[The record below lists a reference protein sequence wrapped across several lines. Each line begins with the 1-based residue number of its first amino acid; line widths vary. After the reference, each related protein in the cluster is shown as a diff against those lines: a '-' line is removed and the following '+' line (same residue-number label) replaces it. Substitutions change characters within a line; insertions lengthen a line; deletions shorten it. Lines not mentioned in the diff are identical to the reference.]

1 MKIIIPLIII
11 LTLFSCNNQ
20 SQNKSEQEPIKE
32 AIILPDNA
40 IPFIYKG
47 GVIMDIKVNDSIMGS
62 FLFDTGSDQLYLDS
76 SFVANNNILTQKG
89 RTKEISGVG
98 ANTPRVPVS
107 DNIKLEI
114 DSLTI
119 TYNNVPVLNLNSI
132 RGEKIDGIFGIDIFR
147 SSVLRINF
155 DSSYFQIIK
164 PSDFVIPSEHDSL
177 KITIAGNKT
186 FIKCKAL
193 ILDSLNVDG
202 FAMLDLGSG
211 HNLTF
216 TSVIAHDFNFNDNIT
231 NKYSVTHK
239 NAGYGGDSHSYYFR
253 AKKLNIGKYTLENPV
268 MNYSTDESGG
278 LSMWG
283 PMGLIGIGV
292 MKRFDLIFDFP
303 NKKLYFKPNSL
314 FNEHFFSSTTG
325 FTGKYRESDS
335 VAGFII
341 GNVIENSPASAAG
354 IKPGDIITHLNGLEI
369 LSYPDTERNNLFL
382 QDTMELE
389 FKIKRGTESHIV
401 KFVPRE
407 ML

>member
-1 MKIIIPLIII
+1 MKIIIPLIIL

-164 PSDFVIPSEHDSL
+164 H
-177 KITIAGNKT
+177 
-186 FIKCKAL
+186 L
-193 ILDSLNVDG
+193 ILL
-202 FAMLDLGSG
+202 FQA
-211 HNLTF
+211 
-216 TSVIAHDFNFNDNIT
+216 
-231 NKYSVTHK
+231 
-239 NAGYGGDSHSYYFR
+239 
-253 AKKLNIGKYTLENPV
+253 
-268 MNYSTDESGG
+268 
-278 LSMWG
+278 SMT
-283 PMGLIGIGV
+283 V
-292 MKRFDLIFDFP
+292 
-303 NKKLYFKPNSL
+303 
-314 FNEHFFSSTTG
+314 
-325 FTGKYRESDS
+325 
-335 VAGFII
+335 
-341 GNVIENSPASAAG
+341 
-354 IKPGDIITHLNGLEI
+354 
-369 LSYPDTERNNLFL
+369 
-382 QDTMELE
+382 
-389 FKIKRGTESHIV
+389 
-401 KFVPRE
+401 
-407 ML
+407 

>member
-1 MKIIIPLIII
+1 
-11 LTLFSCNNQ
+11 
-20 SQNKSEQEPIKE
+20 
-32 AIILPDNA
+32 
-40 IPFIYKG
+40 
-47 GVIMDIKVNDSIMGS
+47 
-62 FLFDTGSDQLYLDS
+62 
-76 SFVANNNILTQKG
+76 
-89 RTKEISGVG
+89 
-98 ANTPRVPVS
+98 
-107 DNIKLEI
+107 
-114 DSLTI
+114 
-119 TYNNVPVLNLNSI
+119 
-132 RGEKIDGIFGIDIFR
+132 
-147 SSVLRINF
+147 
-155 DSSYFQIIK
+155 
-164 PSDFVIPSEHDSL
+164 
-177 KITIAGNKT
+177 
-186 FIKCKAL
+186 
-193 ILDSLNVDG
+193 
-202 FAMLDLGSG
+202 
-211 HNLTF
+211 
-216 TSVIAHDFNFNDNIT
+216 
-231 NKYSVTHK
+231 
-239 NAGYGGDSHSYYFR
+239 
-253 AKKLNIGKYTLENPV
+253 
-268 MNYSTDESGG
+268 
-278 LSMWG
+278 MWG